1 MAILGNSF
9 GLTTKNPVQKAVYQK
24 ITVTPS
30 SPHIGA
36 EIGNID
42 LTSPLSNLELSELKR
57 AFTDYLVLFFRDQ
70 RISFED
76 QVRLAEYFG
85 PIGSHVGAKTNSEDS
100 EDSRV
105 RKFHFD
111 ENSATVSGNIWHT
124 DQSCSP
130 VPPLGSIL
138 YNHTVP
144 SNGGGDTMFSS
155 MYAAY
160 DNLSDGMKTYLS
172 DLTAWHDGVPTFGP
186 GTPNATHPVIVRH
199 PESGRKL
206 IYVNSSFTKRINGI
220 PFEESSG
227 ILKFLWAHCTLPEW
241 NFRFRWE
248 PHSIAFW
255 DNRCA
260 QHRATNDYLPEIRS
274 GFRVQIEGLVPPLS
288 A

>member
-42 LTSPLSNLELSELKR
+42 LTSPLSNLELSELKQ

-111 ENSATVSGNIWHT
+111 ENS
-124 DQSCSP
+124 
-130 VPPLGSIL
+130 
-138 YNHTVP
+138 
-144 SNGGGDTMFSS
+144 
-155 MYAAY
+155 
-160 DNLSDGMKTYLS
+160 
-172 DLTAWHDGVPTFGP
+172 
-186 GTPNATHPVIVRH
+186 
-199 PESGRKL
+199 
-206 IYVNSSFTKRINGI
+206 
-220 PFEESSG
+220 
-227 ILKFLWAHCTLPEW
+227 
-241 NFRFRWE
+241 
-248 PHSIAFW
+248 
-255 DNRCA
+255 
-260 QHRATNDYLPEIRS
+260 
-274 GFRVQIEGLVPPLS
+274 
-288 A
+288 